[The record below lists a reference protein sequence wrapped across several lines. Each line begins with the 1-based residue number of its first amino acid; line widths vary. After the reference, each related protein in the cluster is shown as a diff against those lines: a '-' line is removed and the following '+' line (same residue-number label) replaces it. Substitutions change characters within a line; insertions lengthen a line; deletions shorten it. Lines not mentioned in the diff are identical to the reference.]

1 MDKKVYEST
10 RYQNIY
16 RHKKNKN
23 YIVMISKPTKTSISS
38 IDGKKIIRLE
48 DALNIRDNPKI
59 KFQKGNEAL
68 YKEDFSNIWEKYYND
83 CENVQHLAYSTLK
96 KKRLIYNRFIK
107 DVFEQKR
114 VSKINKENVNTFL
127 NDIDTT
133 LKEKNEILKIL
144 KAFFNWCV
152 KEDYLLVSPAS
163 KIKYFKIEK
172 IEMKY
177 WESEDIKKVLDILE
191 ADINSND
198 IFLRKR
204 AWIIKILI
212 LIEISVGNRI
222 GETRALTF
230 SNFSSNILSIRH
242 SINYDRTSDDF
253 LANTKT
259 YQSQRDIFITNKLIE
274 NVKEYKSFLINYTE
288 YDIEDDDL
296 IFFNYSTNKPY
307 SDVTLRKKFY
317 YYCEK
322 ADVPKIRMYDLRHT
336 YVALLMSEEKQ
347 LYQIS
352 SRIGHTNYSTTVNKY
367 GHLSS
372 KKRKEIAEITDKF
385 YE

>member
-83 CENVQHLAYSTLK
+83 CKNVQHLAYGTMK
-96 KKRLIYNRFIK
+96 KKRLTYNGFLK
-107 DVFEQKR
+107 NTFEEKKL
-114 VSKINKENVNTFL
+114 SKISKEHINMFL
-127 NDIDTT
+127 NDVNTT
-133 LKEKNEILKIL
+133 LKQKNEILKIL

-152 KEDYLLVSPAS
+152 AEDYLLVSPAS

-177 WESEDIKKVLDILE
+177 WESDDIKKVLKTLDN
-191 ADINSND
+191 DINSND
-198 IFLRKR
+198 ISSNKR
-204 AWIIKILI
+204 AWLVKILI

-230 SNFSSNILSIRH
+230 SSFSSNILSIRH
-242 SINYDRTSDDF
+242 SINYDRSSNDF
-253 LANTKT
+253 LSNTKT
-259 YQSQRDIFITNKLIE
+259 YQSQRDVDITDKLIE
-274 NVKEYKSFLINYTE
+274 AVKEYKSFLTNYTE
-288 YDIEDDDL
+288 YDIKDNDL
-296 IFFNYSTNKPY
+296 IFFNYATNKPF
-307 SDVTLRKKFY
+307 SDTMLRNKFY

-322 ADVPKIRMYDLRHT
+322 AEVPKIRMYDLRHT
-336 YVALLMSEEKQ
+336 YVALLMAEEKQ

-352 SRIGHTNYSTTVNKY
+352 GRIGHSNYSTTVNRY

-385 YE
+385 L